1 MEKSDRL
8 ALAPQVKEY
17 LAEILTEINKELLRM
32 LSESP
37 ELAVKAHYEYLA
49 MNRIALKIQGDIAL
63 GVRSE
68 RESK

>member
-1 MEKSDRL
+1 
-8 ALAPQVKEY
+8 
-17 LAEILTEINKELLRM
+17 M

-49 MNRIALKIQGDIAL
+49 MNRIALKIQGDIAQ